1 MKTNKYL
8 EDSDSVSESD
18 DEIDIHDIVQNGTIE
33 TLEWALVKDCFRLLH
48 IKDEVDVTY
57 LRA

>member
-1 MKTNKYL
+1 MKSNKYL

-33 TLEWALVKDCFRLLH
+33 TLEWALVKDRFRLLH